1 MKCHDSAAA
10 ATSSVVTLTCG
21 EPSNSA
27 LLQTYSSVDSPVPP
41 VLKPSTSDSS
51 LGLCTIQSCAPPTTL
66 TAVSSTQTVQ
76 VLSTPPINRLSHQ
89 GGQTLLD
96 SRARSTSVT
105 ADFGA
110 PPAPSV
116 LQVLGPKL
124 VLNQSATLSQKRP
137 TTVLLNNFAPVYQV
151 LPVMPCTVL
160 QQNTYA
166 SISKSPGLA
175 VSSLSTPL
183 TSACLY
189 SSTLLPQI
197 GPAKKSESA
206 IREKLLLALLRTA
219 SCQLSLPPSSTN
231 TNPTTSTSSHKPPPP
246 NHMRSSKSS
255 PSEPCPPP
263 PCSVTLPTSTC
274 RLPSSIEITSD
285 TSPLAPDHLSTCQ
298 LTSDCPPSRENCTS
312 SDTTSSHLKPAH
324 TVEVVRAVADSVC
337 DGGMWQELAENELNS
352 SEDSEVRCHLRVCS
366 CLIGALLISP
376 IGLQLPL
383 IHDVICRV
391 FQSSFSDFL
400 YFSPGLMIS

>member
-10 ATSSVVTLTCG
+10 ATSSVVTLTCD
-21 EPSNSA
+21 EPSNSV

-41 VLKPSTSDSS
+41 VLKPSTSESS

-76 VLSTPPINRLSHQ
+76 VLSTPPINKLSHK

-96 SRARSTSVT
+96 SHAQSTSVT
-105 ADFGA
+105 ADFVA
-110 PPAPSV
+110 PLAPNV

-124 VLNQSATLSQKRP
+124 VLNQSATLSQKPP

-166 SISKSPGLA
+166 SISKSPRLA

-183 TSACLY
+183 TSTCLY

-197 GPAKKSESA
+197 QPAKKSESA

-219 SCQLSLPPSSTN
+219 SSQLSLPPSSSN
-231 TNPTTSTSSHKPPPP
+231 TNPPTSMSSHKPSPP

-255 PSEPCPPP
+255 PIESCPPP
-263 PCSVTLPTSTC
+263 PCSVTLPTST
-274 RLPSSIEITSD
+274 SIEITSD

-298 LTSDCPPSRENCTS
+298 PTSDCPPSRENCTS

-324 TVEVVRAVADSVC
+324 TVEVVRAVADSAC
-337 DGGMWQELAENELNS
+337 DGSMWQELAENELNS
-352 SEDSEVRCHLRVCS
+352 SEDSEVRCHLRACS
-366 CLIGALLISP
+366 CLIGALRSC
-376 IGLQLPL
+376 
-383 IHDVICRV
+383 H
-391 FQSSFSDFL
+391 
-400 YFSPGLMIS
+400 